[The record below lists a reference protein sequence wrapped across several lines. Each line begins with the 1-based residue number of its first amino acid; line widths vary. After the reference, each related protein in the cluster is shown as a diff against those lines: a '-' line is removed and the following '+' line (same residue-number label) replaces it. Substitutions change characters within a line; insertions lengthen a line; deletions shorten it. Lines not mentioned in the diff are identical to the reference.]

1 MIRLGSSKFGA
12 RAKKLPVTAGP
23 VFARTAVRESITPS
37 LVGRSAPRGGLLA
50 AGPVG
55 FFVYF
60 RPNFLRAKERHRST
74 GISVETFDNPH
85 LLVWEPLLG
94 KPDVCSRLSL

>member
-50 AGPVG
+50 AGPAG
-55 FFVYF
+55 FLVYF

-74 GISVETFDNPH
+74 EIIETFDNPY

-94 KPDVCSRLSL
+94 KPDVSSRLSL